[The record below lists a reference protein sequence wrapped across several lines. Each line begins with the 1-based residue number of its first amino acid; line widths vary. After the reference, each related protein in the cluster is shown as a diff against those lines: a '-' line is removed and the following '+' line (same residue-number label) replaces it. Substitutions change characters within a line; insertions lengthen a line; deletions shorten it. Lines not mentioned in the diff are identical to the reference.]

1 MAVLQSLIHVG
12 ADPITRQP
20 ILFDRGGGID
30 HVLLEQAHR
39 TEDGVE
45 VVNAGE
51 EAVAVVVVQSVK
63 WRDGDHPGSPNG

>member
-1 MAVLQSLIHVG
+1 MVKAKATGRLLG
-12 ADPITRQP
+12 ADPSLVVDIPRQP

-45 VVNAGE
+45 VV
-51 EAVAVVVVQSVK
+51 
-63 WRDGDHPGSPNG
+63 DGGGSGRRW